1 MAKKDPL
8 PDAGAEKQ
16 RPLEETKKEAD
27 QAGPHGKQ
35 PHEIAERANVKRQQK
50 RETTAEEDARAGQQV
65 KGDFSCE

>member
-16 RPLEETKKEAD
+16 RPLEETKKAH

-35 PHEIAERANVKRQQK
+35 PHEIAERANMKRQQK
-50 RETTAEEDARAGQQV
+50 KMHEQDN
-65 KGDFSCE
+65 K

>member
-16 RPLEETKKEAD
+16 RPLEETKKKAD

-35 PHEIAERANVKRQQK
+35 PHEIAERANMKRQQK
-50 RETTAEEDARAGQQV
+50 KMHKQDN
-65 KGDFSCE
+65 K